1 VNSRVRGNLAVR
13 IWVLLILATAFVAPA
28 RADQPS
34 AYGPELEGFEYP
46 FTPERF
52 SFPSQGQTVSMTFMD
67 VAPNKPNG
75 RTVVLLHG
83 KNFCAATWEA
93 TIKTLVEAGYRVIA
107 PDQIG
112 FCKSTKP
119 ERYQYSFQQLAE
131 NTHGLLKSRGI
142 ERAIIV
148 GHSMGGM
155 LAARYAL
162 MYPDAVDELVLI
174 DPLGLEDWKAE
185 GVPYESVDRAYQTAL
200 TTTFESI
207 KDYQLKFY
215 YHGQWKP
222 EYDRWVSMLAG
233 MYAGPGKERVAW
245 NQALTSDM
253 IFTQPVVYEFE
264 RIRVK
269 TLLLIGDAD
278 RTAPGSNRAP
288 PDVAARLGNY
298 PVLARRAAQAI
309 PNARLIE
316 FPELGHAPQIEAP
329 KAFHKALL
337 GALAEGRQPN

>member
-1 VNSRVRGNLAVR
+1 MAVGT
-13 IWVLLILATAFVAPA
+13 LLIVILATACMAA
-28 RADQPS
+28 AKADLH
-34 AYGPELEGFEYP
+34 GPELEAFEYP
-46 FTPERF
+46 FPTEKF
-52 SFPSQGQTVSMTFMD
+52 TFPSQGQTSSMTFMD
-67 VAPNKPNG
+67 VTPDKPNG

-93 TIKTLVEAGYRVIA
+93 TIKTLVGAGYRVVA

-119 ERYQYSFQQLAE
+119 EHYQYSFQQLAE
-131 NTHGLLKSRGI
+131 NTHALLMSRGI
-142 ERAIIV
+142 GRAIVV

-162 MYPDAVDELVLI
+162 MYPDAVDELMLV

-185 GVPYESVDRAYQTAL
+185 GVPYESVDRAYQTEL
-200 TTTFESI
+200 KTTFKSI
-207 KDYQLKFY
+207 KNYQLKFY

-233 MYAGPGKERVAW
+233 MYAGPGKDRIAW
-245 NQALTSDM
+245 NQALTLDM
-253 IFTQPVVYEFE
+253 IFTQPVLYEFD

-278 RTAPGSNRAP
+278 RTAPGY
-288 PDVAARLGNY
+288 VAARLGNY
-298 PVLARRAAQAI
+298 PELARRAVRII
-309 PNARLIE
+309 PNARL
-316 FPELGHAPQIEAP
+316 
-329 KAFHKALL
+329 
-337 GALAEGRQPN
+337 

>member
-1 VNSRVRGNLAVR
+1 VNLRVRGNSAVH
-13 IWVLLILATAFVAPA
+13 IWLLIILATAYVAPA
-28 RADQPS
+28 RADQPGV
-34 AYGPELEGFEYP
+34 YGPELEGFEYP
-46 FTPERF
+46 FTTERF

-67 VAPNKPNG
+67 VAPDKTNG

-83 KNFCAATWEA
+83 KNFCAATWEG
-93 TIKTLVEAGYRVIA
+93 TITALAGAGYRVIA

-119 ERYQYSFQQLAE
+119 DRYQYSFQQLAE
-131 NTHGLLKSRGI
+131 NTHALLMSRNI
-142 ERAIIV
+142 ERAIVV

-162 MYPDAVDELVLI
+162 MYPDAVDELVLV

-185 GVPYESVDRAYQTAL
+185 GVPYESVDRAYQNGL
-200 TTTFESI
+200 KTTFESI
-207 KDYQLKFY
+207 KNYQLKFY
-215 YHGQWKP
+215 YHRQWKS

-233 MYAGPGKERVAW
+233 MYAGPGRERVAW
-245 NQALTSDM
+245 SQALTSDM

-337 GALAEGRQPN
+337 GALAEGQPN

>member
-1 VNSRVRGNLAVR
+1 MNSIRGNLAVR
-13 IWVLLILATAFVAPA
+13 IWVLLILATAYVAPA
-28 RADQPS
+28 RADRPS

-46 FTPERF
+46 FTF
-52 SFPSQGQTVSMTFMD
+52 SFPSQGRTVSMTFMD

-93 TIKTLVEAGYRVIA
+93 TVKTLVEAGYRVIA

-119 ERYQYSFQQLAE
+119 EHYQYSFQQLAE
-131 NTHGLLKSRGI
+131 NTHGLLASRGI

-222 EYDRWVSMLAG
+222 A
-233 MYAGPGKERVAW
+233 
-245 NQALTSDM
+245 
-253 IFTQPVVYEFE
+253 
-264 RIRVK
+264 
-269 TLLLIGDAD
+269 
-278 RTAPGSNRAP
+278 
-288 PDVAARLGNY
+288 
-298 PVLARRAAQAI
+298 
-309 PNARLIE
+309 
-316 FPELGHAPQIEAP
+316 H
-329 KAFHKALL
+329 
-337 GALAEGRQPN
+337 GR

>member
-1 VNSRVRGNLAVR
+1 
-13 IWVLLILATAFVAPA
+13 
-28 RADQPS
+28 
-34 AYGPELEGFEYP
+34 
-46 FTPERF
+46 
-52 SFPSQGQTVSMTFMD
+52 
-67 VAPNKPNG
+67 
-75 RTVVLLHG
+75 
-83 KNFCAATWEA
+83 
-93 TIKTLVEAGYRVIA
+93 
-107 PDQIG
+107 
-112 FCKSTKP
+112 
-119 ERYQYSFQQLAE
+119 
-131 NTHGLLKSRGI
+131 
-142 ERAIIV
+142 
-148 GHSMGGM
+148 MGGI

-185 GVPYESVDRAYQTAL
+185 GVPYESVDRAYQTGL

-215 YHGQWKP
+215 YHDQWKP

-298 PVLARRAAQAI
+298 PVLARRAARRFPMPGSSNF
-309 PNARLIE
+309 PNLAMR
-316 FPELGHAPQIEAP
+316 PQVEAP
-329 KAFHKALL
+329 EAFHKAPLE
-337 GALAEGRQPN
+337 ALAEGRQPN

>member
-1 VNSRVRGNLAVR
+1 VAVR
-13 IWVLLILATAFVAPA
+13 IWLFAILATACMAPA
-28 RADQPS
+28 KADQPGV
-34 AYGPELEGFEYP
+34 YGPELEGFEYP
-46 FTPERF
+46 FTPEQF
-52 SFPSQGQTVSMTFMD
+52 SFPSQDQTVSMTFMD
-67 VAPNKPNG
+67 VAPEKPNG
-75 RTVVLLHG
+75 HTVVLLHG

-119 ERYQYSFQQLAE
+119 DRYQYSFQQLAE
-131 NTHGLLKSRGI
+131 NTHALLMSRNIG
-142 ERAIIV
+142 RAIVV

-155 LAARYAL
+155 LAARYSL
-162 MYPDAVDELVLI
+162 MYPDAVDELVLV

-185 GVPYESVDRAYQTAL
+185 GVPYESVDRAYQTQL
-200 TTTFESI
+200 KTTFESI
-207 KDYQLKFY
+207 KNYQLKFY
-215 YHGQWKP
+215 YHDQWKP

-253 IFTQPVVYEFE
+253 IFTQPVLYEFGQ
-264 RIRVK
+264 IRVK
-269 TLLLIGDAD
+269 TLLLIGHAD

-298 PVLARRAAQAI
+298 PELARRAVRMI

-316 FPELGHAPQIEAP
+316 FPELGHAPQVEEP
-329 KAFHKALL
+329 EAFHKALL
-337 GALAEGRQPN
+337 AALAEGRSPD